1 MPLSRLPRL
10 SLSQRLLG
18 LLLLAG
24 LLIGLAMAVAGRLSA
39 RLDPEPARAVPPPTV
54 QVVSLQAQPLRT
66 LRRYRGSVVAERR
79 MLVSARITGRVL
91 SIPLREGERVESG
104 QLLLRLDDE
113 ELRRELERLT
123 AVSSRLESEL
133 SLARRELERH
143 QDLFQRQHI
152 PERQLD
158 EARQRVQGLET
169 QNRET
174 RAALALAR
182 TRLAYTEERAPFSG
196 IVSRVEINEGDLATV
211 GRGMIE
217 VVALDGLKA
226 VLSVPQRDV
235 AMLQQGQPLRLE
247 VDGLDGEWST
257 PLARVYPTLEPIS
270 RHATVAAYFPAS
282 DPALLPWPG
291 MAVTA
296 HVALTHH
303 PEAIRVPLHAV
314 HHGGGESWVFV
325 LEGELARRRVI
336 DTADSQ
342 DGLLH
347 VTRGLQPG
355 EWLITSADPRLRDG
369 LKVVAQAS
377 RISAEQP

>member
-24 LLIGLAMAVAGRLSA
+24 LLIWLGMAVAGRLSA
-39 RLDPEPARAVPPPTV
+39 RLEPEPAPATPPPTM
-54 QVVSLQAQPLRT
+54 QVVTLQAQPLRE
-66 LRRYRGSVVAERR
+66 LRRYRGSVAAERR
-79 MLVSARITGRVL
+79 MLVSARITARVL
-91 SIPLREGERVESG
+91 SIPMREGDRVESG
-104 QLLLRLDDE
+104 QLLLRLDDD

-133 SLARRELERH
+133 SLARREMERH
-143 QDLFQRQHI
+143 QDLYQRQHI

-182 TRLAYTEERAPFSG
+182 TRLSYTEERAPFSG
-196 IVSRVEINEGDLATV
+196 IVSRVEINEGELATV

-235 AMLQQGQPLRLE
+235 AMLRQGQPLRLE
-247 VDGLDGEWST
+247 VDGLDGDWLT
-257 PLARVYPTLEPIS
+257 PLARVYPTLDQIS

-296 HVALTHH
+296 HVELTHH
-303 PEAIRVPLHAV
+303 PEAILVPLHAV
-314 HHGGGESWVFV
+314 HHEGGESWVFL
-325 LEGELARRRVI
+325 LEGEVARKRLI
-336 DTADSQ
+336 DTADSR

-347 VTRGLQPG
+347 VTKGLQSG
-355 EWLITSADPRLRDG
+355 DRFITSADPRLADG
-369 LKVVAQAS
+369 LKVATQP
-377 RISAEQP
+377 RRMPAEQP